1 MPDRPERADGPV
13 DTLEQ
18 LFANNVAWSKQRTT
32 DNPLFFSM
40 LAAQQ
45 TPRYLWVGC
54 ADSRVPANEI
64 LGLQP
69 GEVFVHRNIAN
80 LVVHTD
86 LNCLSVLQF
95 GVEVLKV
102 RHIMVVGHYGCG
114 GIHAVAEHRSTGLTD
129 NWLRHVEDIVYK
141 HAALLESITD
151 DDKRAARLCEL
162 NVIEQVANVCRT
174 TVLRR
179 AWYRGQR
186 IEVHGLVYG
195 LSDGLLRRVGVS
207 VKGGQA
213 WERRYAESVH
223 VLSQKQYE
231 FAPASKQL
239 KQRQ

>member
-1 MPDRPERADGPV
+1 MARPPKPRQARRNVSDRPERADERA
-13 DTLEQ
+13 DSLEA
-18 LFANNVAWSKQRTT
+18 LFANNAAWSRQRKADDPT
-32 DNPLFFSM
+32 FFSM

-45 TPRYLWVGC
+45 APRYLWVGC

-86 LNCLSVLQF
+86 LNCLSVVQF
-95 GVEVLKV
+95 AVEVLKV
-102 RHIMVVGHYGCG
+102 QHIMVVGHYGCA

-129 NWLRHVEDIVYK
+129 NWLRHIEDISFK
-141 HAALLESITD
+141 HAALLESID
-151 DDKRAARLCEL
+151 DDNERAARLCEL

-174 TVLRR
+174 TILRR

-195 LSDGLLRRVGVS
+195 LADGLLRRVGVS
-207 VKGGQA
+207 VSGA
-213 WERRYAESVH
+213 ELWDERYR
-223 VLSQKQYE
+223 
-231 FAPASKQL
+231 ASL
-239 KQRQ
+239 ETLN

>member
-1 MPDRPERADGPV
+1 MNDRSGRAD
-13 DTLEQ
+13 DQADNLEE
-18 LFANNVAWSKQRTT
+18 LFANNVAWSKQRTAVDPT
-32 DNPLFFSM
+32 FFSM

-64 LGLQP
+64 VGLQP

-95 GVEVLKV
+95 AVEVLKV
-102 RHIMVVGHYGCG
+102 RHIMVVGHYGCA

-129 NWLRHVEDIVYK
+129 NWLRHVEDIAFK
-141 HAALLESITD
+141 HTALLESISD
-151 DDKRAARLCEL
+151 DSERTARLCEL

-174 TVLRR
+174 TILRR

-186 IEVHGLVYG
+186 IDVHGLVYG
-195 LSDGLLRRVGVS
+195 LSDGLLRRIGLS
-207 VKGGQA
+207 VTHGQA
-213 WERRYAESVH
+213 WERQYA
-223 VLSQKQYE
+223 
-231 FAPASKQL
+231 ASLQAL
-239 KQRQ
+239 R